1 MKIKK
6 KAVFWFVM
14 LIIMAILFEASSYA
28 FINLARERYSEFFYV
43 SPGREIIEKF
53 SSYRQRR
60 DNRLGWPAPSDYGT
74 GTLDRSGAR
83 VQPAFPSP
91 GQACVSVYG
100 NSFAFGEEVS
110 DAEAWT
116 NQLALRLGCRVANYG
131 VGGYGTDQAFIRF
144 IVNSED
150 ESEIVILT
158 VFPHNFL
165 RNVNQF
171 RHFITGRA
179 FYFGFKPRFVLGQ
192 DGTLTE
198 VPMPAIDYENYLEV
212 FQNPSKH
219 LSHDF
224 FAPGSDFSP
233 VSYKFPYTLRVVQLL
248 LNPRIHHALATY
260 LEGTPYWERFFTPGD
275 GSQSFEISTAIVESF
290 AALAKD
296 RGKRFLLVFFPTP
309 RLFSARETTTRWTHD
324 PFLQELRDQG
334 ILILDLA
341 RGLESRWNTGEYCG
355 LLTDPDRCKGHFNPD
370 GNRLVAN
377 AAYET
382 ILTMLGR
389 EPN

>member
-1 MKIKK
+1 
-6 KAVFWFVM
+6 M

-28 FINLARERYSEFFYV
+28 LINLARKRNPEFFYV
-43 SPGREIIEKF
+43 SPGREILEKF

-74 GTLDRSGAR
+74 GLLDPSGAR

-100 NSFAFGEEVS
+100 NSFAFGAEVS

-150 ESEIVILT
+150 ESKTVILT

-179 FYFGFKPRFVLGQ
+179 SYFGFKPRFVFSQ

-198 VPMPAIDYENYLEV
+198 VPMPVIDYENYLEV

-219 LSHDF
+219 LNHDF
-224 FAPGSDFSP
+224 FAPGSDFAP

-248 LNPRIHHALATY
+248 LSPRFHYSLA
-260 LEGTPYWERFFTPGD
+260 
-275 GSQSFEISTAIVESF
+275 
-290 AALAKD
+290 
-296 RGKRFLLVFFPTP
+296 
-309 RLFSARETTTRWTHD
+309 
-324 PFLQELRDQG
+324 
-334 ILILDLA
+334 
-341 RGLESRWNTGEYCG
+341 
-355 LLTDPDRCKGHFNPD
+355 
-370 GNRLVAN
+370 
-377 AAYET
+377 
-382 ILTMLGR
+382 
-389 EPN
+389 